1 MPLKLDY
8 YYGGEAEQ
16 YNFYRIPKVLF
27 TDAHYSTLSMEAK
40 VLYGLMLDRMSLS
53 VKNTWLDSCG
63 RVYIFF
69 TLEDV
74 ISMLNT
80 GHNKA
85 VRLFKELEDIGLI
98 ERKKQGQG
106 KPTVIYVKNFI
117 LPPEPGQTPPPAPEP
132 PSDPQP
138 ETSQNGKSAFP
149 LPGNQAVQTS
159 ENRKSKVPETG
170 NQDFPK
176 GERNNTE
183 INNTEINDT
192 DLSIPP
198 LTPPPR
204 RRAAPQTDWD
214 RMERMDEYREIIRE
228 NIEYDILLHDN
239 PYDTDVI
246 DGYVELMVDTV
257 CGTSPTVRVSK
268 QDMPTEVVRNR
279 FLKIG
284 REHIEYVMDCMKQ
297 NTTRIGNIKAYM
309 LSALYNAP
317 LTIGQ
322 YFTSLVSHDM
332 AQGCGAG

>member
-1 MPLKLDY
+1 MPLNLDY

-27 TDAHYSTLSMEAK
+27 TDAHYSQLSMEAK
-40 VLYGLMLDRMSLS
+40 VLYGLMLDRMGLS
-53 VKNTWLDSCG
+53 VKNTWMDNQG

-85 VRLFKELEDIGLI
+85 VKLFKELEDIGLI

-106 KPTVIYVKNFI
+106 KPTIIYVKNFI
-117 LPPEPGQTPPPAPEP
+117 LPSEPGHAPTPEP
-132 PSDPQP
+132 PSGPQP
-138 ETSQNGKSAFP
+138 ETSQNGKSA
-149 LPGNQAVQTS
+149 LPMVGSQAVQTS
-159 ENRKSKVPETG
+159 ENRKSKIPETG
-170 NQDFPK
+170 TQDFPK

-204 RRAAPQTDWD
+204 RRSAKTDDRD
-214 RMERMDEYREIIRE
+214 RMEKMDVYREIIRE
-228 NIEYDILLHDN
+228 NIEYDVLVHDN
-239 PYDTDVI
+239 PHYADVI

-257 CGTSPTVRVSK
+257 CGNSPTVRVSK

-317 LTIGQ
+317 ITIGQ

>member
-1 MPLKLDY
+1 MPLNLDY

-27 TDAHYSTLSMEAK
+27 TDAHYSQLSMEAK
-40 VLYGLMLDRMSLS
+40 VLYGLMLDRMGLS
-53 VKNTWLDSCG
+53 VKNTWMDNQG

-85 VRLFKELEDIGLI
+85 VKLFKELEDIGLI

-106 KPTVIYVKNFI
+106 KPTIIYVKNFI
-117 LPPEPGQTPPPAPEP
+117 LPSEPGHAPTPEP
-132 PSDPQP
+132 PSGPQP
-138 ETSQNGKSAFP
+138 ETSQNGKSA
-149 LPGNQAVQTS
+149 LPMVGSQAVQTS
-159 ENRKSKVPETG
+159 ENRKSKIPETG
-170 NQDFPK
+170 TQDFPK

-183 INNTEINDT
+183 INHTEINDT

-204 RRAAPQTDWD
+204 RRSAKTDDRD
-214 RMERMDEYREIIRE
+214 RMEKMDVYREIIRE
-228 NIEYDILLHDN
+228 NIEYDVLVHDN
-239 PYDTDVI
+239 PHYADVI

-257 CGTSPTVRVSK
+257 CGNSPTVRVSK

-317 LTIGQ
+317 ITIGQ

>member
-27 TDAHYSTLSMEAK
+27 TDSHYSTLSIEAK

-53 VKNTWLDSCG
+53 VKNAWMDNYG

-69 TLEDV
+69 TMEDA
-74 ISMLNT
+74 ISMLDT

-85 VRLFKELEDIGLI
+85 VKLFRELEDIGLI

-106 KPTVIYVKNFI
+106 KPTLIYVKNFI
-117 LPPEPGQTPPPAPEP
+117 VPPEGGRITATPPKTPF
-132 PSDPQP
+132 
-138 ETSQNGKSAFP
+138 ETSQNGKSA
-149 LPGNQAVQTS
+149 LPISGNQDFQTS
-159 ENRKSKVPETG
+159 HNRKSAPPETG
-170 NQDFPK
+170 SQDFPK

-183 INNTEINDT
+183 INNTEINET

-198 LTPPPR
+198 LAPPQAPR
-204 RRAAPQTDWD
+204 RRQTQQWMDSD
-214 RMERMDEYREIIRE
+214 RIERMDEYREIIRE

-239 PYDTDVI
+239 PYDADLI

-257 CGTSPTVRVSK
+257 CGNSQTVRVSK
-268 QDMPTEVVRNR
+268 QDMPTEVVRSR
-279 FLKIG
+279 FLKLG
-284 REHIEYVMDCMKQ
+284 REHIEYVIDCMKR
-297 NTTRIGNIKAYM
+297 NTTKIGNIKAYM

-317 LTIGQ
+317 MTIGQ
-322 YFTSLVSHDM
+322 YFTSLVSHDN
-332 AQGCGAG
+332 AQGCEAG